1 MNYHVLEMEL
11 QNDAYDGKSPRGSGG
26 NAQRQKRCGIA
37 RALGCR
43 HEHSIPNSPP
53 PKRSS
58 EKSRLRAE
66 SSKLLRDVNSWLND
80 PGGQY
85 PGIDIGDAGVQAMV
99 ASLTGVLTAD
109 EIEAIQSLGF
119 VLVSRAEQLGIGVV
133 KPGHV
138 TKARAINA

>member
-11 QNDAYDGKSPRGSGG
+11 QNDAYDGKSPEEAAEML
-26 NAQRQKRCGIA
+26 NAKSVAVLQERWVSA
-37 RALGCR
+37 RTLYSELAAAETILGKI
-43 HEHSIPNSPP
+43 EAA
-53 PKRSS
+53 
-58 EKSRLRAE
+58 AE